1 MNRPSLLWFRR
12 ELRLDD
18 HPALQ
23 LAIRRGEPVIPVY
36 IHAPQDDG
44 DWPPGAA
51 SRWWLHQSLM
61 RLDCQLKTL
70 GSRLTIRRGDS
81 SRELQALIAETD
93 AAAVYWTR
101 RYEPSS
107 ILRDTNVKEEL
118 RNRGIHAESSNGS
131 LLFEPWEIK
140 TKEGRPYQVFTAF
153 WKACLN
159 ATPPET
165 PDPAPSQLRSPAVR
179 PESLTIDDLK
189 LLPTIRWDGGLK
201 SFWDSPTSS
210 VADEL
215 DRFLEATVFDYGA
228 ARNIPA
234 ERGTSRMSPYL
245 HFGEISPRVIWHR
258 TRQAILDSAK
268 GVTVSG
274 AETFLKE
281 IGWREFA
288 HHLLFH
294 FPATV
299 DEPLRSEFS
308 EFPWLDDEVGL
319 TAWQKGQTGFP
330 IVDAGMRELWNTGWM
345 HNRVRMITASF
356 LVKDLLISWRRGAEW
371 FWDTLVD
378 ADLASNTLGW
388 QWTAGCGADAAPYF
402 RVFNPTLQSEKFD
415 PEGTYLRRWLP
426 ELKNLAT
433 PWLHAPWTA
442 PSAVLAEANVR
453 LGRDYPEP
461 IVDHYAARDRALQAL
476 AKIKK
481 TP

>member
-12 ELRLDD
+12 DLRLED
-18 HPALQ
+18 HPSLQ
-23 LAIRRGEPVIPVY
+23 SAIARGEPVIPVY
-36 IHAPQDDG
+36 IDAPEDDG

-51 SRWWLHQSLM
+51 SRWWLHQALT
-61 RLDCQLKTL
+61 RLDRQLRLL
-70 GSRLTIRRGDS
+70 GSKLTIRRGS
-81 SRELQALIAETD
+81 SLGELRTLITETD
-93 AAAVYWTR
+93 AVAVYWTR
-101 RYEPSS
+101 CYEPAA
-107 ILRDTNVKEEL
+107 IQRDTIVKDEL
-118 RNRGIHAESSNGS
+118 RGDGIHAESSNGS

-159 ATPPET
+159 ATPPAT
-165 PDPAPSQLRSPAVR
+165 PDPAPTELRSPTVW

-189 LLPTIRWDGGLK
+189 LLPSIRWDEGFK
-201 SFWDSPTSS
+201 SFWNTSS
-210 VADEL
+210 SCIAEEL
-215 DRFLEATVFDYGA
+215 DPFLEAAVFDYGA

-234 ERGTSRMSPYL
+234 ERGTSRLSPYL
-245 HFGEISPRVIWHR
+245 HFGEISPRLIWHR
-258 TRQAILDSAK
+258 TRQAILDSAA
-268 GVTVSG
+268 GATVSG

-288 HHLLFH
+288 YHLLFH

-299 DEPLRSEFS
+299 HEPLRPEFS
-308 EFPWLDDEVGL
+308 EFPWLEDETSL
-319 TAWQKGQTGFP
+319 TAWQQGQTGFP

-415 PEGTYLRRWLP
+415 PDGTYLRRWLP
-426 ELKNLAT
+426 ELKSLPT

-442 PSAVLAEANVR
+442 PAAVLAKANVR
-453 LGRDYPEP
+453 LGQDYPEP

-481 TP
+481 TR